1 MTATEIKP
9 IRSER
14 DYEAALSEIER
25 LWGSKASTPEGDRLD
40 VLATLIE
47 AYEVEHY
54 PILSDR
60 PA

>member
-1 MTATEIKP
+1 M
-9 IRSER
+9 
-14 DYEAALSEIER
+14 
-25 LWGSKASTPEGDRLD
+25 GSKASTPEGDRLD
-40 VLATLIE
+40 VLATIE